1 MEGHSVPPGESTKGL
16 SAVSQLHMTH
26 DLRPIIHLTLLTL
39 CPKPT
44 HHAFAAALLLLAA
57 FPLTGRCSMA
67 HACML
72 PWPEYQRLLQRGAA
86 ERCA

>member
-1 MEGHSVPPGESTKGL
+1 MEGHSVPPGKSTKGL

-26 DLRPIIHLTLLTL
+26 ALRPIIHLTLLTL

-57 FPLTGRCSMA
+57 LPLAGRCSMA
-67 HACML
+67 HARVL
-72 PWPEYQRLLQRGAA
+72 PWPECLRLQRGAA